1 MRWLVVMAFE
11 RAESIGMD
19 LASEL
24 EALGHEVRRFAYRRH
39 NVLYKNKSTKAT
51 YQRLIARRLVTRAA
65 AWRPDVVLV
74 AKGSALPAPVLADLR
89 ARTGARLV
97 NVFPDNP
104 LWMMDFESIEA
115 YDVFFTKESYALDQ
129 LRLAGL
135 ENVHYL
141 APWCVPSDHH
151 PVELHENEEAALRG
165 VVALVGAWYP
175 YRERFLAAI
184 ADYPVRVWGPGWT
197 RCRDSRV
204 RAMVRGGAVRGR
216 AKLAIYSGATLSLN
230 VHHPMND
237 IVGVNNRTFELAA
250 AAACQ
255 LVNLKEDLG
264 ALFKP
269 GQEVVGFGD
278 LAELKQQMD
287 YYLARPD
294 EARAIGENA
303 RRRALA
309 EHTARHRIEEIIAV
323 LDQRFGLAS

>member
-1 MRWLVVMAFE
+1 VRWLVVMAFE

-24 EALGHEVRRFAYRRH
+24 EALGHEVRRFAYRRD
-39 NVLYKNKSTKAT
+39 NVLYKNTSTKAA
-51 YQRLIARRLVTRAA
+51 YQRLIARRLVARAA
-65 AWRPDVVLV
+65 TWRPDVVLV

-89 ARTGARLV
+89 TRTGARLV

-115 YDVFFTKESYALDQ
+115 YDVFFTKESYALRQ

-135 ENVHYL
+135 DNVHYL
-141 APWCVPSDHH
+141 APWCVPSNHH
-151 PVELHENEEAALRG
+151 PVELREDERTELRG

-197 RCRDSRV
+197 QCRDTRV
-204 RAMVRGGAVRGR
+204 RAMVHGGAVWGR

-255 LVNLKEDLG
+255 LVNLKDDLA

-269 GQEVVGFGD
+269 GQDVVTFGD

-287 YYLARPD
+287 HYLARPD
-294 EARAIGENA
+294 EARAIGDNA

-309 EHTARHRIEEIIAV
+309 EHTARHRVEEIITV
-323 LDQRFGLAS
+323 LDQRFGLTS